1 MTSYGFLS
9 LLPPIIAI
17 VCAFISKDVIVS
29 LCLGVLSGLLIIN
42 DYNVFSSVL
51 GFADLLAKLVGDSWN
66 VRILMFCA
74 MLGALVAMLSATGAA
89 GAFGAWA
96 SAKVRSKRGAGL
108 MSFVFGIFIFID
120 DYFNSL
126 AIGTIM
132 RPISDKMRLSRAKLA
147 YILDSTA
154 APVCII
160 APISS
165 WVVTVMSALD
175 KTYGFEKLN
184 MTPFEFFIHSIAY
197 NLYAIATLLFVLY
210 IILSGRDFGPMA
222 KSEALA
228 RDGKLFNEH
237 KYGTCAAHLSEEKNE
252 RAKPIDML
260 LPLILLVVS
269 AVIFFPLSTYF
280 SSIDGEKITTFSQAY
295 AAMSISDAFKNT
307 DASVALFYAIT
318 WTILLSYIYFVARGL
333 LSVGKASASLELG
346 IKSMVPALI
355 ILALAWCLGTIIK
368 ASPADGGLGLGFFL
382 SEIFKDASYL
392 VAFLPLAMFIIS
404 AIMAFATGTS
414 WGTFAIM
421 IPLAMPI
428 ILALMNG
435 EGYDE
440 MLTMTLMSIAA
451 VLSGAVLGD
460 HISIISDTTI
470 LSSTGAGCPH
480 LEHVSTQMP
489 YALFVATAC
498 AVGFLAGAVAQS
510 LAVAWIAT
518 LALLFGGII
527 MLSKFADSVGLIKSE
542 VKQN

>member
-1 MTSYGFLS
+1 MTSYGYLS
-9 LLPPIIAI
+9 LLPPLIAI
-17 VCAFISKDVIVS
+17 ICAFISKDVIVS

-42 DYNVFSSVL
+42 NYDIFSAVL
-51 GFADLLAKLVGDSWN
+51 AFADLLAKLVGDSWN

-89 GAFGAWA
+89 SAFGQWA
-96 SAKVRSKRGAGL
+96 STKVRSRRGAGL
-108 MSFVFGIFIFID
+108 MSFVFGVFIFID

-126 AIGTIM
+126 AVGTIM
-132 RPISDKMRLSRAKLA
+132 RPISDKMRVCRAKLA

-184 MTPFEFFIHSIAY
+184 MTPFEFFIHSIIY
-197 NLYAIATLLFVLY
+197 NLYAISTLIFVLY
-210 IILSGRDFGPMA
+210 IIISGRDFGPMA
-222 KSEALA
+222 KAQALA
-228 RDGKLFNEH
+228 TNSGKLFNEH
-237 KYGTCAAHLSEEKNE
+237 KYGACAAHLSEEKNE

-260 LPLILLVVS
+260 LPLILLVLS
-269 AVIFFPLSTYF
+269 AVIFFPLSTYLA
-280 SSIDGEKITTFSQAY
+280 SIDGEKITSLAQAY
-295 AAMSISDAFKNT
+295 ASMSLSDAFKNT

-318 WTILLSYIYFVARGL
+318 WTILLSYIYFIARGL
-333 LSVGKASASLELG
+333 LSLSKASASLELG

-368 ASPADGGLGLGFFL
+368 AAPSDGGLGLGFFL

-428 ILALMNG
+428 ILALMDG
-435 EGYDE
+435 ADYDQT
-440 MLTMTLMSIAA
+440 LTMTLMSIAA

-489 YALFVATAC
+489 YALFVAIAC
-498 AVGFLAGAVAQS
+498 AAGFLAGAMAQS
-510 LAVAWIAT
+510 LAVAWVAT
-518 LALLFGGII
+518 LALMFGGII
-527 MLSKFADSVGLIKSE
+527 MLSKLTERFWVYENE
-542 VKQN
+542 VK

>member
-1 MTSYGFLS
+1 MTSYGYLS
-9 LLPPIIAI
+9 LLPPLIAI
-17 VCAFISKDVIVS
+17 ICAFISKDVIVS

-42 DYNVFSSVL
+42 NYDIFSAVL
-51 GFADLLAKLVGDSWN
+51 AFADLLAKLVGDSWN

-89 GAFGAWA
+89 SAFGQWA
-96 SAKVRSKRGAGL
+96 STKVRSRRGAGL

-126 AIGTIM
+126 AVGTIM
-132 RPISDKMRLSRAKLA
+132 RPISDKMRVCRAKLA

-184 MTPFEFFIHSIAY
+184 MTPFEFFIHSIIY
-197 NLYAIATLLFVLY
+197 NLYAISTLIFVLY
-210 IILSGRDFGPMA
+210 IIISGRDFGPMA
-222 KSEALA
+222 KAQALA
-228 RDGKLFNEH
+228 TNSGKLFNEH
-237 KYGTCAAHLSEEKNE
+237 KYGACAAHLSEEKNE

-260 LPLILLVVS
+260 LPLILLVLS
-269 AVIFFPLSTYF
+269 AVIFFPLSTYLA
-280 SSIDGEKITTFSQAY
+280 SIDGEKITSLAQAY
-295 AAMSISDAFKNT
+295 ASMSLSDAFKNT

-318 WTILLSYIYFVARGL
+318 WTILLSYIYFIARGL
-333 LSVGKASASLELG
+333 LSLSKASASLELG

-368 ASPADGGLGLGFFL
+368 TAPSDGGLGLGFFL

-428 ILALMNG
+428 ILALMDG
-435 EGYDE
+435 ADYDQT
-440 MLTMTLMSIAA
+440 LTMTLMSIAA

-480 LEHVSTQMP
+480 LEHVGTQLP
-489 YALFVATAC
+489 YALFVAIAC
-498 AVGFLAGAVAQS
+498 AAGFLAGAMAQS
-510 LAVAWIAT
+510 LAVAWVAT
-518 LALLFGGII
+518 LALMLGGII
-527 MLSKFADSVGLIKSE
+527 MLSKLTERFWVYENE
-542 VKQN
+542 VK

>member
-1 MTSYGFLS
+1 MTSYGYLS

-17 VCAFISKDVIVS
+17 MCAFISKDVIVS

-42 DYNVFSSVL
+42 NYDIFSAVL
-51 GFADLLAKLVGDSWN
+51 AFADLLAKLVGDGWN

-89 GAFGAWA
+89 SAFGKWA
-96 SAKVRSKRGAGL
+96 SQKVRSRRGAGL
-108 MSFVFGIFIFID
+108 MSFIFGIFIFID

-126 AIGTIM
+126 AVGTIM
-132 RPISDKMRLSRAKLA
+132 RPISDKMRICRAKLA

-184 MTPFEFFIHSIAY
+184 MTPFEFFIHSIIY
-197 NLYAIATLLFVLY
+197 NLYAISTLIFVLY
-210 IILSGRDFGPMA
+210 IIISGRDFGPMA
-222 KSEALA
+222 KAQALA
-228 RDGKLFNEH
+228 TNSGKLFNEH
-237 KYGTCAAHLSEEKNE
+237 KYGACAAHLSEEKNE

-260 LPLILLVVS
+260 LPLILLVLS
-269 AVIFFPLSTYF
+269 AVIFFPLSTYLA
-280 SSIDGEKITTFSQAY
+280 SIDGEKITSLAQAY
-295 AAMSISDAFKNT
+295 ASISLSDAFKNT

-318 WTILLSYIYFVARGL
+318 WTILLTYIYFVARGL
-333 LSVGKASASLELG
+333 LSLGKASASLELG

-368 ASPADGGLGLGFFL
+368 AAPSDGGLGLGFFL

-404 AIMAFATGTS
+404 AVMAFATGTS

-428 ILALMNG
+428 ILALMNQA
-435 EGYDE
+435 EYE
-440 MLTMTLMSIAA
+440 QMLTMTLMSIAA

-489 YALFVATAC
+489 YALFVASAC
-498 AVGFLAGAVAQS
+498 AVGFLAGAISQS
-510 LAVAWIAT
+510 LIMAWIAT
-518 LALLFGGII
+518 LALMFGGII
-527 MLSKFADSVGLIKSE
+527 ILSKLTERTLVYENE
-542 VKQN
+542 VK

>member
-1 MTSYGFLS
+1 MTSYGYLS
-9 LLPPIIAI
+9 LLPPLIAI
-17 VCAFISKDVIVS
+17 ICAFISKDVIVS

-42 DYNVFSSVL
+42 NYDIFSAVL
-51 GFADLLAKLVGDSWN
+51 AFADLLAKLVGDSWN

-89 GAFGAWA
+89 SAFGQWA
-96 SAKVRSKRGAGL
+96 STKVRSRRGAGL
-108 MSFVFGIFIFID
+108 MSFVFGVFIFID

-126 AIGTIM
+126 AVGTIM
-132 RPISDKMRLSRAKLA
+132 RPISDKMRVCRAKLA

-184 MTPFEFFIHSIAY
+184 MTPFEFFIHSIIY
-197 NLYAIATLLFVLY
+197 NLYALSTLIFVLY
-210 IILSGRDFGPMA
+210 IIISGRDFGPMA
-222 KSEALA
+222 KAQALA
-228 RDGKLFNEH
+228 TNSGKLFNEH
-237 KYGTCAAHLSEEKNE
+237 KYGACAAHLSEEKNE

-260 LPLILLVVS
+260 LPLILLVLS
-269 AVIFFPLSTYF
+269 AVIFFPLSTYLA
-280 SSIDGEKITTFSQAY
+280 SIDGEKITSLAQAW
-295 AAMSISDAFKNT
+295 ASISLSDAFKNT

-318 WTILLSYIYFVARGL
+318 WTILLSYIYFIARGL
-333 LSVGKASASLELG
+333 LSLSKASASLELG

-368 ASPADGGLGLGFFL
+368 TAPSDGGLGLGFFL

-428 ILALMNG
+428 ILALMDG
-435 EGYDE
+435 ADYDQT
-440 MLTMTLMSIAA
+440 LTMTLMSIAA

-480 LEHVSTQMP
+480 LEHVGTQMP
-489 YALFVATAC
+489 YALFVAIAC
-498 AVGFLAGAVAQS
+498 AAGFLAGAMAQS
-510 LAVAWIAT
+510 LAVAWVAT
-518 LALLFGGII
+518 LALMFGGII
-527 MLSKFADSVGLIKSE
+527 MLSKLTERFWVYENE
-542 VKQN
+542 VK

>member
-1 MTSYGFLS
+1 MTSYGYLS
-9 LLPPIIAI
+9 LLPPLIAI
-17 VCAFISKDVIVS
+17 ICAFISKDVIAS

-42 DYNVFSSVL
+42 NYDIFSAVL
-51 GFADLLAKLVGDSWN
+51 AFADLLAKLVGDSWN

-89 GAFGAWA
+89 SAFGQWA
-96 SAKVRSKRGAGL
+96 STKVRSRRGAGL
-108 MSFVFGIFIFID
+108 MSFIFGIFIFID

-126 AIGTIM
+126 AVGTIM
-132 RPISDKMRLSRAKLA
+132 RPISDKMRVCRAKLA

-184 MTPFEFFIHSIAY
+184 MTPFEFFIHSIIY
-197 NLYAIATLLFVLY
+197 NLYAISTLIFVLY
-210 IILSGRDFGPMA
+210 IIISGRDFGPMA
-222 KSEALA
+222 KAQALA
-228 RDGKLFNEH
+228 TNSGKLFNEN
-237 KYGTCAAHLSEEKNE
+237 KYGACAAHLSEEKNE

-260 LPLILLVVS
+260 LPLILLVLS
-269 AVIFFPLSTYF
+269 AVIFFPLSTYLA
-280 SSIDGEKITTFSQAY
+280 SIDGEKITSLAQAY
-295 AAMSISDAFKNT
+295 ASMSLSDAFKNT

-318 WTILLSYIYFVARGL
+318 WTILLSYIYFIARGL
-333 LSVGKASASLELG
+333 LSLSKASASLELG

-368 ASPADGGLGLGFFL
+368 AAPSDGGLGLGFFL

-428 ILALMNG
+428 ILALMDG
-435 EGYDE
+435 ADYDQT
-440 MLTMTLMSIAA
+440 LTMTLMSIAA

-489 YALFVATAC
+489 YALFVAIAC
-498 AVGFLAGAVAQS
+498 AAGFLAGAMAQS
-510 LAVAWIAT
+510 LAVAWVAT
-518 LALLFGGII
+518 LALMFGGII
-527 MLSKFADSVGLIKSE
+527 MLSKLTERFWVYENE
-542 VKQN
+542 VK

>member
-1 MTSYGFLS
+1 MTSYGYLS
-9 LLPPIIAI
+9 LLPPLIAI
-17 VCAFISKDVIVS
+17 ICAFISKDVIAS

-42 DYNVFSSVL
+42 NYDIFSAVL
-51 GFADLLAKLVGDSWN
+51 AFADLLAKLVGDSWN

-89 GAFGAWA
+89 SAFGQWA
-96 SAKVRSKRGAGL
+96 STKVRSRRGAGL
-108 MSFVFGIFIFID
+108 MSFIFGIFIFID

-126 AIGTIM
+126 AVGTIM
-132 RPISDKMRLSRAKLA
+132 RPISDKMRVCRAKLA

-184 MTPFEFFIHSIAY
+184 MTPFEFFIHSIIY
-197 NLYAIATLLFVLY
+197 NLYALSTLIFVLY
-210 IILSGRDFGPMA
+210 IIISGRDFGPMA
-222 KSEALA
+222 KAQALA
-228 RDGKLFNEH
+228 TNSGKLFNEH
-237 KYGTCAAHLSEEKNE
+237 KYGACAAHLSEEKNE

-260 LPLILLVVS
+260 LPLILLVLS
-269 AVIFFPLSTYF
+269 AVIFFPLSTYLA
-280 SSIDGEKITTFSQAY
+280 SIDGEKITSLAQAY
-295 AAMSISDAFKNT
+295 TSMSLSDAFKNT

-318 WTILLSYIYFVARGL
+318 WTILLSYIYFIARGL
-333 LSVGKASASLELG
+333 LSLSKASASLELG

-368 ASPADGGLGLGFFL
+368 AAPSDGGLGLGFFL

-404 AIMAFATGTS
+404 AIMAFSTGTS

-428 ILALMNG
+428 ILALMDG
-435 EGYDE
+435 ADYDQT
-440 MLTMTLMSIAA
+440 LTMTLMSIAA

-489 YALFVATAC
+489 YALFVAIAC
-498 AVGFLAGAVAQS
+498 AAGFLAGAMAQS
-510 LAVAWIAT
+510 LAVAWVAT
-518 LALLFGGII
+518 LALMLGGII
-527 MLSKFADSVGLIKSE
+527 MLSKLTERFWVYENE
-542 VKQN
+542 VK

>member
-1 MTSYGFLS
+1 MTSYGYLS
-9 LLPPIIAI
+9 LLPPLIAI
-17 VCAFISKDVIVS
+17 ICAFISKDVIVS

-42 DYNVFSSVL
+42 NYDIFSAVL
-51 GFADLLAKLVGDSWN
+51 AFADLLAKLVGDSWN

-89 GAFGAWA
+89 SAFGQWA
-96 SAKVRSKRGAGL
+96 STKVRSRRGAGL
-108 MSFVFGIFIFID
+108 MSFIFGIFIFID

-126 AIGTIM
+126 AVGTIM
-132 RPISDKMRLSRAKLA
+132 RPISDKMRVCRAKLA

-184 MTPFEFFIHSIAY
+184 MTPFEFFIHSIIY
-197 NLYAIATLLFVLY
+197 NLYAISTLIFVLY
-210 IILSGRDFGPMA
+210 IIISGRDFGPMA
-222 KSEALA
+222 KAQALA
-228 RDGKLFNEH
+228 TNSGKLFNEH
-237 KYGTCAAHLSEEKNE
+237 KYGACAAHLSEEKNE

-260 LPLILLVVS
+260 LPLILLVLS
-269 AVIFFPLSTYF
+269 AVIFFPLSTYLA
-280 SSIDGEKITTFSQAY
+280 SIDGEKITSLAQAY
-295 AAMSISDAFKNT
+295 ASMSLSDAFKNT

-318 WTILLSYIYFVARGL
+318 WTILLSYIYFIARGL
-333 LSVGKASASLELG
+333 LSLSKASASLELG

-368 ASPADGGLGLGFFL
+368 AAPSDGGLGLGFFL

-404 AIMAFATGTS
+404 AIMAFSTGTS

-428 ILALMNG
+428 ILALMDG
-435 EGYDE
+435 ADYDQT
-440 MLTMTLMSIAA
+440 LTMTLMSIAA

-489 YALFVATAC
+489 YALFVAIAC
-498 AVGFLAGAVAQS
+498 AAGFLAGAMAQS
-510 LAVAWIAT
+510 LAVAWVAT
-518 LALLFGGII
+518 LALMFGGII
-527 MLSKFADSVGLIKSE
+527 MLSKLTERFWVYENE
-542 VKQN
+542 VK

>member
-1 MTSYGFLS
+1 MTSYGYLS
-9 LLPPIIAI
+9 LLPPLIAI
-17 VCAFISKDVIVS
+17 ICAFISKDVIVS

-42 DYNVFSSVL
+42 NYDIFSAVL
-51 GFADLLAKLVGDSWN
+51 AFADLLAKLVGDSWN

-89 GAFGAWA
+89 SAFGQWA
-96 SAKVRSKRGAGL
+96 STKVRSRRGAGL

-126 AIGTIM
+126 AVGTIM
-132 RPISDKMRLSRAKLA
+132 RPISDKMRVCRAKLA

-184 MTPFEFFIHSIAY
+184 MTPFEFFIHSIIY
-197 NLYAIATLLFVLY
+197 NLYAISTLIFVLY
-210 IILSGRDFGPMA
+210 IIISGRDFGPMA
-222 KSEALA
+222 KAQALA
-228 RDGKLFNEH
+228 TNSGKLFNEH
-237 KYGTCAAHLSEEKNE
+237 KYGACAAHLSEEKNE

-260 LPLILLVVS
+260 LPLILLVLS
-269 AVIFFPLSTYF
+269 AVIFFPLSTYLA
-280 SSIDGEKITTFSQAY
+280 SIDGEKITSLAQAW
-295 AAMSISDAFKNT
+295 ASISLSDAFKNT

-318 WTILLSYIYFVARGL
+318 WTILLSYIYFIARGL
-333 LSVGKASASLELG
+333 LSLSKASASLELG

-368 ASPADGGLGLGFFL
+368 AAPSDGGLGLGFFL

-428 ILALMNG
+428 ILALMDG
-435 EGYDE
+435 ADYDQT
-440 MLTMTLMSIAA
+440 LTMTLMSIAA

-489 YALFVATAC
+489 YALFVAIAC
-498 AVGFLAGAVAQS
+498 AAGFLAGAMAQS
-510 LAVAWIAT
+510 LAVAWVAT
-518 LALLFGGII
+518 LALMFGGII
-527 MLSKFADSVGLIKSE
+527 MLSKLTERFWVYENE
-542 VKQN
+542 VK

>member
-1 MTSYGFLS
+1 MTSYGYLS
-9 LLPPIIAI
+9 LLPPLIAI
-17 VCAFISKDVIVS
+17 ICAFISKDVIVS

-42 DYNVFSSVL
+42 NYDIFSAVL
-51 GFADLLAKLVGDSWN
+51 AFADLLAKLVGDSWN

-89 GAFGAWA
+89 SAFGQWA
-96 SAKVRSKRGAGL
+96 STKVRSRRGAGL
-108 MSFVFGIFIFID
+108 MSFVFGVFIFID

-126 AIGTIM
+126 AVGTIM
-132 RPISDKMRLSRAKLA
+132 RPISDKMRVCRAKLA

-184 MTPFEFFIHSIAY
+184 MTPFEFFIHSIIY
-197 NLYAIATLLFVLY
+197 NLYALSTLIFVLY
-210 IILSGRDFGPMA
+210 IIISGRDFGPMA
-222 KSEALA
+222 KAQALA
-228 RDGKLFNEH
+228 TNSGKLFNEH
-237 KYGTCAAHLSEEKNE
+237 KYGACAAHLSEEKNE

-260 LPLILLVVS
+260 LPLILLVLS
-269 AVIFFPLSTYF
+269 AVIFFPLSTYLA
-280 SSIDGEKITTFSQAY
+280 SIDGEKITSLAQAY
-295 AAMSISDAFKNT
+295 ASMSLSDAFKNT

-318 WTILLSYIYFVARGL
+318 WTILLSYIYFIARGL
-333 LSVGKASASLELG
+333 LSLSKASASLELG

-368 ASPADGGLGLGFFL
+368 TAPSDGGLGLGFFL

-428 ILALMNG
+428 ILALMDG
-435 EGYDE
+435 ADYDQT
-440 MLTMTLMSIAA
+440 LTMTLMSIAA

-480 LEHVSTQMP
+480 LEHVGTQMP
-489 YALFVATAC
+489 YALFVAIAC
-498 AVGFLAGAVAQS
+498 AAGFLAGAMAQS
-510 LAVAWIAT
+510 LAVAWVAT
-518 LALLFGGII
+518 LALMFGGII
-527 MLSKFADSVGLIKSE
+527 MLSKLTERFWVYENE
-542 VKQN
+542 VK

>member
-1 MTSYGFLS
+1 MTSYGYLS
-9 LLPPIIAI
+9 LLPPLIAI
-17 VCAFISKDVIVS
+17 ICAFISKDVIVS

-42 DYNVFSSVL
+42 NYDIFSAVL
-51 GFADLLAKLVGDSWN
+51 AFADLLAKLVGDSWN

-89 GAFGAWA
+89 SAFGQWA
-96 SAKVRSKRGAGL
+96 STKVRSRRGAGL
-108 MSFVFGIFIFID
+108 MSFVFGVFIFID

-126 AIGTIM
+126 AVGTIM
-132 RPISDKMRLSRAKLA
+132 RPISDKMRVCRAKLA

-184 MTPFEFFIHSIAY
+184 MTPFEFFIHSIIY
-197 NLYAIATLLFVLY
+197 NLYALSTLIFVLY
-210 IILSGRDFGPMA
+210 IIISGRDFGPMA
-222 KSEALA
+222 KAQALA
-228 RDGKLFNEH
+228 TNSGKLFNEH
-237 KYGTCAAHLSEEKNE
+237 KYGACAAHLSEEKNE

-260 LPLILLVVS
+260 LPLILLVLS
-269 AVIFFPLSTYF
+269 AVIFFPLSTYLA
-280 SSIDGEKITTFSQAY
+280 SIDGEKITSLAQAY
-295 AAMSISDAFKNT
+295 ASMSLSDAFKNT

-318 WTILLSYIYFVARGL
+318 WTILLSYIYFIARGL
-333 LSVGKASASLELG
+333 LSLSKASASLELG

-368 ASPADGGLGLGFFL
+368 AAPSDGGLGLGFFL

-392 VAFLPLAMFIIS
+392 VAVLPLAMFIIS

-428 ILALMNG
+428 ILALMDG
-435 EGYDE
+435 ADYDQT
-440 MLTMTLMSIAA
+440 LTMTLMSIAA

-489 YALFVATAC
+489 YALFVAIAC
-498 AVGFLAGAVAQS
+498 AAGFLAGAMAQS
-510 LAVAWIAT
+510 LAVAWVAT
-518 LALLFGGII
+518 LALMFGGII
-527 MLSKFADSVGLIKSE
+527 MLSKLTERFWVYENE
-542 VKQN
+542 VK

>member
-1 MTSYGFLS
+1 MTSYGYLS

-17 VCAFISKDVIVS
+17 MCAFISKDVIVS

-42 DYNVFSSVL
+42 NYDIFSAVL
-51 GFADLLAKLVGDSWN
+51 AFADLLAKLVGDGWN

-89 GAFGAWA
+89 SAFGKWA
-96 SAKVRSKRGAGL
+96 SQKVRSRRGAGL
-108 MSFVFGIFIFID
+108 MSFIFGIFIFID

-126 AIGTIM
+126 AVGTIM
-132 RPISDKMRLSRAKLA
+132 RPISDKMRICRAKLA

-184 MTPFEFFIHSIAY
+184 MTPFEFFICSIAY
-197 NLYAIATLLFVLY
+197 NLYAISTLLFVLY

-222 KSEALA
+222 KSQALA
-228 RDGKLFNEH
+228 SNSGKLFNEH
-237 KYGTCAAHLSEEKNE
+237 KYGACAAHLSEEKNE
-252 RAKPIDML
+252 KAKPIDML
-260 LPLILLVVS
+260 LPLILLVLS
-269 AVIFFPLSTYF
+269 AVIFFPLSTYLA
-280 SSIDGEKITTFSQAY
+280 SIDGKEITSLAQAY
-295 AAMSISDAFKNT
+295 ASISLSDAFKNT

-318 WTILLSYIYFVARGL
+318 WTILLTYIYFVARGL
-333 LSVGKASASLELG
+333 LSLGRASASLELG

-368 ASPADGGLGLGFFL
+368 AAPSDGGLGLGFFL

-404 AIMAFATGTS
+404 AVMAFATGTS

-428 ILALMNG
+428 ILALMNQA
-435 EGYDE
+435 EYE
-440 MLTMTLMSIAA
+440 QMLTMTLMSIAA

-489 YALFVATAC
+489 YALFVASAC
-498 AVGFLAGAVAQS
+498 AVGFLAGAMAQS
-510 LAVAWIAT
+510 LIMAWVAT
-518 LALLFGGII
+518 LALMLGGII
-527 MLSKFADSVGLIKSE
+527 ILSKLTERTLVYENE
-542 VKQN
+542 VK

>member
-1 MTSYGFLS
+1 MTSYGYLS
-9 LLPPIIAI
+9 LLPPLIAI
-17 VCAFISKDVIVS
+17 ICAFISKDVIVS

-42 DYNVFSSVL
+42 NYDIFSAVL
-51 GFADLLAKLVGDSWN
+51 AFADLLAKLVGDSWN

-89 GAFGAWA
+89 SAFGQWA
-96 SAKVRSKRGAGL
+96 STKVRSRRGAGL
-108 MSFVFGIFIFID
+108 MSFVFGVFIFID

-126 AIGTIM
+126 AVGTIM
-132 RPISDKMRLSRAKLA
+132 RPISDKMRVCRAKLA

-184 MTPFEFFIHSIAY
+184 MTPFEFFIHSIIY
-197 NLYAIATLLFVLY
+197 NLYAISTLIFVLY
-210 IILSGRDFGPMA
+210 IIISGRDFGPMA
-222 KSEALA
+222 KAQALA
-228 RDGKLFNEH
+228 TNSGKLFNEH
-237 KYGTCAAHLSEEKNE
+237 KYGACAAHLSEEKNE

-260 LPLILLVVS
+260 LPLILLVLS
-269 AVIFFPLSTYF
+269 AVIFFPLSTYLA
-280 SSIDGEKITTFSQAY
+280 SIDGEKITSLAQAY
-295 AAMSISDAFKNT
+295 ASMSLSDAFKNT

-318 WTILLSYIYFVARGL
+318 WTILLSYIYFIARGL
-333 LSVGKASASLELG
+333 LSLSKASASLELG

-368 ASPADGGLGLGFFL
+368 AAPSDGGLGLGFFL

-428 ILALMNG
+428 ILALMDG
-435 EGYDE
+435 ADYDQT
-440 MLTMTLMSIAA
+440 LTMTLMSIAA

-480 LEHVSTQMP
+480 LEHVGTQLP
-489 YALFVATAC
+489 YALFVAIAC
-498 AVGFLAGAVAQS
+498 AAGFLAGAMAQS
-510 LAVAWIAT
+510 LAVAWVAT
-518 LALLFGGII
+518 LALMLGGII
-527 MLSKFADSVGLIKSE
+527 MLSKLTERFWVYENE
-542 VKQN
+542 VK

>member
-1 MTSYGFLS
+1 MTSYGYLS
-9 LLPPIIAI
+9 LLPPLIAI
-17 VCAFISKDVIVS
+17 ICAFISKDVIVS

-42 DYNVFSSVL
+42 NYDIFSAVL
-51 GFADLLAKLVGDSWN
+51 AFADLLAKLVGDSWN

-89 GAFGAWA
+89 SAFGQWA
-96 SAKVRSKRGAGL
+96 STKVRSRRGAGL
-108 MSFVFGIFIFID
+108 MSFVFGVFIFID

-126 AIGTIM
+126 AVGTIM
-132 RPISDKMRLSRAKLA
+132 RPISDKMRVCRAKLA

-184 MTPFEFFIHSIAY
+184 MTPFEFFIHSIIY
-197 NLYAIATLLFVLY
+197 NLYALSTLIFVLY
-210 IILSGRDFGPMA
+210 IIISGRDFGPMA
-222 KSEALA
+222 KAQALA
-228 RDGKLFNEH
+228 TNSGKLFNEH
-237 KYGTCAAHLSEEKNE
+237 KYGACAAHLSEEKNE

-260 LPLILLVVS
+260 LPLILLVLS
-269 AVIFFPLSTYF
+269 AVIFFPLSTYLA
-280 SSIDGEKITTFSQAY
+280 SIDGEKITSLAQAY
-295 AAMSISDAFKNT
+295 ASMSLSDAFKNT

-318 WTILLSYIYFVARGL
+318 WTILLSYIYFIARGL
-333 LSVGKASASLELG
+333 LSLSKASASLELG

-368 ASPADGGLGLGFFL
+368 AAPSDGGLGLGFFL

-428 ILALMNG
+428 ILALMDG
-435 EGYDE
+435 ADYDQT
-440 MLTMTLMSIAA
+440 LTMTLMSIAA

-489 YALFVATAC
+489 YALFVAIAC
-498 AVGFLAGAVAQS
+498 AAGFLAGAMAQS
-510 LAVAWIAT
+510 LAVAWVAT
-518 LALLFGGII
+518 LALMLGGII
-527 MLSKFADSVGLIKSE
+527 MLSKLTERFWVYENE
-542 VKQN
+542 VK

>member
-1 MTSYGFLS
+1 MTSYGYLS
-9 LLPPIIAI
+9 LLPPLIAI
-17 VCAFISKDVIVS
+17 ICAFISKDVIVS

-42 DYNVFSSVL
+42 NYDIFSAVL
-51 GFADLLAKLVGDSWN
+51 AFADLLAKLVGDSWN

-89 GAFGAWA
+89 SAFGQWA
-96 SAKVRSKRGAGL
+96 STKVRSRRGAGL

-126 AIGTIM
+126 AVGTIM
-132 RPISDKMRLSRAKLA
+132 RPISDKMRVCRAKLA

-184 MTPFEFFIHSIAY
+184 MTPFEFFIHSIIY
-197 NLYAIATLLFVLY
+197 NLYALSTLIFVLY
-210 IILSGRDFGPMA
+210 IIISGRDFGPMA
-222 KSEALA
+222 KAQALA
-228 RDGKLFNEH
+228 TNSGKLFNEH
-237 KYGTCAAHLSEEKNE
+237 KYGACAAHLSEEKNE

-260 LPLILLVVS
+260 LPLILLVLS
-269 AVIFFPLSTYF
+269 AVIFFPLSTYLA
-280 SSIDGEKITTFSQAY
+280 SIDGEKITSLAQAY
-295 AAMSISDAFKNT
+295 ASMSLSDAFKNT

-318 WTILLSYIYFVARGL
+318 WTILLSYIYFIARGL
-333 LSVGKASASLELG
+333 LSLSKASASLELG

-368 ASPADGGLGLGFFL
+368 AAPSDGGLGLVFFL

-428 ILALMNG
+428 ILALMDG
-435 EGYDE
+435 ADYDQT
-440 MLTMTLMSIAA
+440 LTMTLMSIAA

-480 LEHVSTQMP
+480 LENVSTQMP
-489 YALFVATAC
+489 YALFVAIAC
-498 AVGFLAGAVAQS
+498 AAGFLAGAMAQS
-510 LAVAWIAT
+510 LAVAWVAT
-518 LALLFGGII
+518 LALMFGGII
-527 MLSKFADSVGLIKSE
+527 MLSKLTERFWVYENE
-542 VKQN
+542 VK

>member
-1 MTSYGFLS
+1 MTSYGYLS
-9 LLPPIIAI
+9 LLPPLIAI
-17 VCAFISKDVIVS
+17 ICAFISKDVIVS

-42 DYNVFSSVL
+42 NYDIFSAVL
-51 GFADLLAKLVGDSWN
+51 AFADLLAKLVGDSWN

-89 GAFGAWA
+89 SAFGQWA
-96 SAKVRSKRGAGL
+96 STKVRSRRGAGL

-126 AIGTIM
+126 AVGTIM
-132 RPISDKMRLSRAKLA
+132 RPISDKMRVCRAKLA

-184 MTPFEFFIHSIAY
+184 MTPFEFFIHSIIY
-197 NLYAIATLLFVLY
+197 NLYALSTLIFVLY
-210 IILSGRDFGPMA
+210 IIISGRDFGPMA
-222 KSEALA
+222 KAQALA
-228 RDGKLFNEH
+228 TNSGKLFNEH
-237 KYGTCAAHLSEEKNE
+237 KYGACAAHLSEEKNE

-260 LPLILLVVS
+260 LPLILLVLS
-269 AVIFFPLSTYF
+269 AVIFFPLSTYLA
-280 SSIDGEKITTFSQAY
+280 SIDGEKITSLAQAW
-295 AAMSISDAFKNT
+295 ASISLSDAFKNT

-318 WTILLSYIYFVARGL
+318 WTILLSYIYFIARGL
-333 LSVGKASASLELG
+333 LSLSKASASLELG

-368 ASPADGGLGLGFFL
+368 AAPSDGGLGLGFFL

-428 ILALMNG
+428 ILALMDG
-435 EGYDE
+435 ADYDQT
-440 MLTMTLMSIAA
+440 LTMTLMSIAA

-489 YALFVATAC
+489 YALFVAIAC
-498 AVGFLAGAVAQS
+498 AAGFLAGAMAQS
-510 LAVAWIAT
+510 LAVAWVAT
-518 LALLFGGII
+518 LALMLGGII
-527 MLSKFADSVGLIKSE
+527 MLSKLTERFWVYENE
-542 VKQN
+542 VK

>member
-1 MTSYGFLS
+1 MTSYGYLS
-9 LLPPIIAI
+9 LLPPLIAI
-17 VCAFISKDVIVS
+17 ICAFISKDVIVS

-42 DYNVFSSVL
+42 NYDIFSAVL
-51 GFADLLAKLVGDSWN
+51 AFADLLAKLVGDSWN

-89 GAFGAWA
+89 SAFGQWA
-96 SAKVRSKRGAGL
+96 STKVRSRRGAGL
-108 MSFVFGIFIFID
+108 MSFVFGVFIFID

-126 AIGTIM
+126 AVGTIM
-132 RPISDKMRLSRAKLA
+132 RPISDKMRVCRAKLA

-184 MTPFEFFIHSIAY
+184 MTPFEFFIHSIIY
-197 NLYAIATLLFVLY
+197 NLYALSTLIFVLY
-210 IILSGRDFGPMA
+210 IIISGRDFGPMA
-222 KSEALA
+222 KAQALA
-228 RDGKLFNEH
+228 TNSGKLFNEH
-237 KYGTCAAHLSEEKNE
+237 KYGACAAHLSEEKNE

-260 LPLILLVVS
+260 LPLILLVLS
-269 AVIFFPLSTYF
+269 AVIFFPLSTYLA
-280 SSIDGEKITTFSQAY
+280 SIDGEKITSLAQAY
-295 AAMSISDAFKNT
+295 ASMSLSDAFKNT

-318 WTILLSYIYFVARGL
+318 WTILLSYIYFIARGL
-333 LSVGKASASLELG
+333 LSLSKASASLELG

-368 ASPADGGLGLGFFL
+368 AAPSDGGLGLGFFL

-428 ILALMNG
+428 ILALMDG
-435 EGYDE
+435 TDYDQT
-440 MLTMTLMSIAA
+440 LTMTLMSIAA

-489 YALFVATAC
+489 YALFVAIAC
-498 AVGFLAGAVAQS
+498 AAGFLAGAMAQS
-510 LAVAWIAT
+510 LAVAWVAT
-518 LALLFGGII
+518 LALMFGGII
-527 MLSKFADSVGLIKSE
+527 MLSKLTERFWVYENE
-542 VKQN
+542 VK

>member
-1 MTSYGFLS
+1 MTSYGYLS
-9 LLPPIIAI
+9 LLPPLIAI
-17 VCAFISKDVIVS
+17 ICAFISKDVIVS

-42 DYNVFSSVL
+42 NYDIFSAVL
-51 GFADLLAKLVGDSWN
+51 AFADLLAKLVGDSWN

-89 GAFGAWA
+89 SAFGQWA
-96 SAKVRSKRGAGL
+96 STKVRSRRGAGL

-126 AIGTIM
+126 AVGTIM
-132 RPISDKMRLSRAKLA
+132 RPISDKMRVCRAKLA

-184 MTPFEFFIHSIAY
+184 MTPFEFFIHSIIY
-197 NLYAIATLLFVLY
+197 NLYAISTLIFVLY
-210 IILSGRDFGPMA
+210 IIISGRDFGPMA
-222 KSEALA
+222 KAQALA
-228 RDGKLFNEH
+228 TNSGKLFNEH
-237 KYGTCAAHLSEEKNE
+237 KYGACAAHLSEEKNE

-260 LPLILLVVS
+260 LPLILLVLS
-269 AVIFFPLSTYF
+269 AVIFFPLSTYLA
-280 SSIDGEKITTFSQAY
+280 SIDGEKITSLAQAY
-295 AAMSISDAFKNT
+295 ASMSLSDTFKNT

-318 WTILLSYIYFVARGL
+318 WTILLSYIYFIARGL
-333 LSVGKASASLELG
+333 LSLSKASASLELG

-368 ASPADGGLGLGFFL
+368 AAPSDGGLGLGFFL

-428 ILALMNG
+428 ILALMDG
-435 EGYDE
+435 ADYDQT
-440 MLTMTLMSIAA
+440 LTMTLMSIAA

-489 YALFVATAC
+489 YALFVAIAC
-498 AVGFLAGAVAQS
+498 AAGFLAGAMAQS
-510 LAVAWIAT
+510 LAVAWVAT
-518 LALLFGGII
+518 LALMFGGII
-527 MLSKFADSVGLIKSE
+527 MLSKLTERFWVYENE
-542 VKQN
+542 VK

>member
-1 MTSYGFLS
+1 MTSYGYLS
-9 LLPPIIAI
+9 LLPPLIAI
-17 VCAFISKDVIVS
+17 ICAFISKDVIVS

-42 DYNVFSSVL
+42 NYDIFSAVL
-51 GFADLLAKLVGDSWN
+51 AFADLLAKLVGDSWN

-89 GAFGAWA
+89 SAFGQWA
-96 SAKVRSKRGAGL
+96 STKVRSRRGAGL
-108 MSFVFGIFIFID
+108 MSFVFGVFIFID

-126 AIGTIM
+126 AVGTIM
-132 RPISDKMRLSRAKLA
+132 RPMIDKMRVCRAKLA
-147 YILDSTA
+147 YILYSTA

-184 MTPFEFFIHSIAY
+184 MTPFEFFIHSIIY
-197 NLYAIATLLFVLY
+197 NLYALSTLIFVLY
-210 IILSGRDFGPMA
+210 IIISGRDFGPMA
-222 KSEALA
+222 KAQALA
-228 RDGKLFNEH
+228 TNSGKLFNEH
-237 KYGTCAAHLSEEKNE
+237 KYGACAAHLSEEKNE

-260 LPLILLVVS
+260 LPLILLVLS
-269 AVIFFPLSTYF
+269 AVIFFPLSTYLA
-280 SSIDGEKITTFSQAY
+280 SIDGEKITSLAQAY
-295 AAMSISDAFKNT
+295 ASMSLSDAFKNT

-318 WTILLSYIYFVARGL
+318 WTILLSYIYFIARGL
-333 LSVGKASASLELG
+333 LSLSKASASLELG

-368 ASPADGGLGLGFFL
+368 AAPSDGGLGLGFFL

-428 ILALMNG
+428 ILALMDG
-435 EGYDE
+435 ADYDQT
-440 MLTMTLMSIAA
+440 LTMTLMSIAA

-489 YALFVATAC
+489 YALFVAIAC
-498 AVGFLAGAVAQS
+498 AAGFLAGAMAQS
-510 LAVAWIAT
+510 LAVAWVAT
-518 LALLFGGII
+518 LALMFGGII
-527 MLSKFADSVGLIKSE
+527 MLSKLTERFWVYENE
-542 VKQN
+542 VK

>member
-1 MTSYGFLS
+1 MTSYGYLS
-9 LLPPIIAI
+9 LLPPLIAI
-17 VCAFISKDVIVS
+17 ICAFISKDVIVS

-42 DYNVFSSVL
+42 NYDIFSAVL
-51 GFADLLAKLVGDSWN
+51 AFADLLAKLVGDSWN

-89 GAFGAWA
+89 SAFGQWA
-96 SAKVRSKRGAGL
+96 STKVRSRRGAGL
-108 MSFVFGIFIFID
+108 MSFVFGVFIFID

-126 AIGTIM
+126 AVGTIM
-132 RPISDKMRLSRAKLA
+132 RPISDKMRVCRAKLA

-184 MTPFEFFIHSIAY
+184 MTPFEFFIHSIIY
-197 NLYAIATLLFVLY
+197 NLYAISTLIFVLY
-210 IILSGRDFGPMA
+210 IIISGRDFGPMA
-222 KSEALA
+222 KAQALA
-228 RDGKLFNEH
+228 TNSGKLFNEH
-237 KYGTCAAHLSEEKNE
+237 KYGACAAHLSEEKNE

-260 LPLILLVVS
+260 LPLILLVLS
-269 AVIFFPLSTYF
+269 AVIFFPLSTYLA
-280 SSIDGEKITTFSQAY
+280 SIDGEKITSLAQAY
-295 AAMSISDAFKNT
+295 ASMSLSDAFKNT

-318 WTILLSYIYFVARGL
+318 WTILLSYIYFIARGL
-333 LSVGKASASLELG
+333 LSLSKASASLELG

-368 ASPADGGLGLGFFL
+368 AAPSDGGLGLGFFL

-428 ILALMNG
+428 ILALMDG
-435 EGYDE
+435 ADYDQT
-440 MLTMTLMSIAA
+440 LTMTLMSIAA

-489 YALFVATAC
+489 YALFVAIAC
-498 AVGFLAGAVAQS
+498 AAGFLAGAMAQS
-510 LAVAWIAT
+510 LAIAWVAT
-518 LALLFGGII
+518 LALMFGGII
-527 MLSKFADSVGLIKSE
+527 MLSKLTERFWVYENE
-542 VKQN
+542 VK

>member
-1 MTSYGFLS
+1 MTSYGYLS
-9 LLPPIIAI
+9 LLPPLIAI
-17 VCAFISKDVIVS
+17 ICAFISKDVIVS

-42 DYNVFSSVL
+42 NYDIFSAVL
-51 GFADLLAKLVGDSWN
+51 AFADLLAKLVGDSWN

-89 GAFGAWA
+89 SAFGQWA
-96 SAKVRSKRGAGL
+96 STKVRSRRGAGL

-126 AIGTIM
+126 AVGTIM
-132 RPISDKMRLSRAKLA
+132 RPISDKMRVCRAKLA

-184 MTPFEFFIHSIAY
+184 MTPFEFFIHSIIY
-197 NLYAIATLLFVLY
+197 NLYAISTLIFVLY
-210 IILSGRDFGPMA
+210 IIISGRDFGPMA
-222 KSEALA
+222 KAQALA
-228 RDGKLFNEH
+228 TNSGKLFNEH
-237 KYGTCAAHLSEEKNE
+237 KYGACAAHLSEEKNE

-260 LPLILLVVS
+260 LPLILLVLS
-269 AVIFFPLSTYF
+269 AVIFFPLSTYLA
-280 SSIDGEKITTFSQAY
+280 SIDGEKITSLAQAY
-295 AAMSISDAFKNT
+295 ASMSLSDAFKNT

-318 WTILLSYIYFVARGL
+318 WTILLSYIYFIARGL
-333 LSVGKASASLELG
+333 LSLSKASASLELG

-368 ASPADGGLGLGFFL
+368 AAPSDGGLGLGFFL

-435 EGYDE
+435 ADYDQT
-440 MLTMTLMSIAA
+440 LTMTLMSIAA

-480 LEHVSTQMP
+480 LEHVGTQMP
-489 YALFVATAC
+489 YALFVAIAC
-498 AVGFLAGAVAQS
+498 AAGFLAGAMAQS
-510 LAVAWIAT
+510 LAVAWVAT
-518 LALLFGGII
+518 LALMLGGII
-527 MLSKFADSVGLIKSE
+527 MLSKLTERFWVYENE
-542 VKQN
+542 VK

>member
-1 MTSYGFLS
+1 MTSYGYLS
-9 LLPPIIAI
+9 LLPPLIAI
-17 VCAFISKDVIVS
+17 ICAFISKDVIVS

-42 DYNVFSSVL
+42 NYDIFSAVL
-51 GFADLLAKLVGDSWN
+51 AFADLLAKLVGDSWN

-89 GAFGAWA
+89 SAFGQWA
-96 SAKVRSKRGAGL
+96 STKVRSRRGAGL

-126 AIGTIM
+126 AVGTIM
-132 RPISDKMRLSRAKLA
+132 RPISDKMRVCRAKLA

-184 MTPFEFFIHSIAY
+184 MTPFEFFIHSIIY
-197 NLYAIATLLFVLY
+197 NLYALSTLIFVLY
-210 IILSGRDFGPMA
+210 IIISGRDFGPMA
-222 KSEALA
+222 KAQALA
-228 RDGKLFNEH
+228 TNSGKLFNEH
-237 KYGTCAAHLSEEKNE
+237 KYGACAAHLSEEKNE

-260 LPLILLVVS
+260 LPLILLVLS
-269 AVIFFPLSTYF
+269 AVIFFPLSTYLA
-280 SSIDGEKITTFSQAY
+280 SIDGEKITSLAQAY
-295 AAMSISDAFKNT
+295 ASISLSDAFKNT

-318 WTILLSYIYFVARGL
+318 WTILLSYIYFIARGL
-333 LSVGKASASLELG
+333 LSLSKASASLELG

-368 ASPADGGLGLGFFL
+368 AAPSDGGLGLGFFL

-428 ILALMNG
+428 ILALMDG
-435 EGYDE
+435 ADYDQT
-440 MLTMTLMSIAA
+440 LTMTLMSIAA

-489 YALFVATAC
+489 YALFVAIAC
-498 AVGFLAGAVAQS
+498 AAGFLAGAMAQS
-510 LAVAWIAT
+510 LAVAWVAT
-518 LALLFGGII
+518 LALMLGGII
-527 MLSKFADSVGLIKSE
+527 MLSKLTERFWVYENE
-542 VKQN
+542 VK

>member
-1 MTSYGFLS
+1 MTSYGYLS
-9 LLPPIIAI
+9 LLPPLIAI
-17 VCAFISKDVIVS
+17 ICAFISKDVIVS

-42 DYNVFSSVL
+42 NYDIFSAVL
-51 GFADLLAKLVGDSWN
+51 AFADLLAKLVGDSWN

-89 GAFGAWA
+89 SAFGQWA
-96 SAKVRSKRGAGL
+96 STKVRSRRGAGL
-108 MSFVFGIFIFID
+108 MSFVFGVFIFID

-126 AIGTIM
+126 AVGTIM
-132 RPISDKMRLSRAKLA
+132 RPISDKMRVCRAKLA

-184 MTPFEFFIHSIAY
+184 MTPFEFFIHSIIY
-197 NLYAIATLLFVLY
+197 NLYAISTLIFVLY
-210 IILSGRDFGPMA
+210 IIISGRDFGPMA
-222 KSEALA
+222 KAQALA
-228 RDGKLFNEH
+228 TNSGKLFNEH
-237 KYGTCAAHLSEEKNE
+237 KYGACAAHLSEEKNE

-260 LPLILLVVS
+260 LPLILLVLS
-269 AVIFFPLSTYF
+269 AVIFFPFSTYLA
-280 SSIDGEKITTFSQAY
+280 SIDGEKITSLAQAY
-295 AAMSISDAFKNT
+295 ASMSLSDAFKNT

-318 WTILLSYIYFVARGL
+318 WTILLSYIYFIARGL
-333 LSVGKASASLELG
+333 LSLSKASASLELG

-368 ASPADGGLGLGFFL
+368 AAPSDGGLGLGFFL

-421 IPLAMPI
+421 IPLTMPI
-428 ILALMNG
+428 ILALMDG
-435 EGYDE
+435 ADYDQT
-440 MLTMTLMSIAA
+440 LTMTLMSIAA

-480 LEHVSTQMP
+480 LEHVGTQMP
-489 YALFVATAC
+489 YALFVAIAC
-498 AVGFLAGAVAQS
+498 AAGFLAGAMAQS
-510 LAVAWIAT
+510 LAVAWVAT
-518 LALLFGGII
+518 LALMFGGII
-527 MLSKFADSVGLIKSE
+527 MLSKLTERFWVYENE
-542 VKQN
+542 VK

>member
-1 MTSYGFLS
+1 MTSYGYLS
-9 LLPPIIAI
+9 LLPPLIAI
-17 VCAFISKDVIVS
+17 ICAFISKDVIVS

-42 DYNVFSSVL
+42 NYDIFSAVL
-51 GFADLLAKLVGDSWN
+51 AFADLLAKLVGDSWN

-89 GAFGAWA
+89 SAFGQWA
-96 SAKVRSKRGAGL
+96 STKVRSRRGAGL

-126 AIGTIM
+126 AVGTIM
-132 RPISDKMRLSRAKLA
+132 RPISDKMRVCRAKLA

-184 MTPFEFFIHSIAY
+184 MTPFEFFIHSIIY
-197 NLYAIATLLFVLY
+197 NLYAISTLIFVLY
-210 IILSGRDFGPMA
+210 IIISGRDFGPMA
-222 KSEALA
+222 KAQALA
-228 RDGKLFNEH
+228 TNSGKLFNEH
-237 KYGTCAAHLSEEKNE
+237 KYGACAAHLSEEKNE

-260 LPLILLVVS
+260 LPLILLVLS
-269 AVIFFPLSTYF
+269 AVIFFPLSTYLA
-280 SSIDGEKITTFSQAY
+280 SIDGEKITSLAQAY
-295 AAMSISDAFKNT
+295 ASMSLSDAFKNT

-318 WTILLSYIYFVARGL
+318 WTILLSYIYFIARGL
-333 LSVGKASASLELG
+333 LSLSKASASLELG

-368 ASPADGGLGLGFFL
+368 AAPSDGGLGLGFFL

-428 ILALMNG
+428 ILALMDG
-435 EGYDE
+435 ADYDQT
-440 MLTMTLMSIAA
+440 LTMTLMSIAA

-489 YALFVATAC
+489 YALFVAIAC
-498 AVGFLAGAVAQS
+498 AAGFLAGAMAQS
-510 LAVAWIAT
+510 LAIAWVAT
-518 LALLFGGII
+518 LALMFGGII
-527 MLSKFADSVGLIKSE
+527 MLSKLTERFWVYENE
-542 VKQN
+542 VK

>member
-1 MTSYGFLS
+1 MTSYGYLS
-9 LLPPIIAI
+9 LLPPLIAI
-17 VCAFISKDVIVS
+17 ICAFISKDVIVS

-42 DYNVFSSVL
+42 NYDIFSAVL
-51 GFADLLAKLVGDSWN
+51 AFADLLAKLVGDSWN

-89 GAFGAWA
+89 SAFGQWA
-96 SAKVRSKRGAGL
+96 STKVRSRRGAGL

-126 AIGTIM
+126 AVGTIM
-132 RPISDKMRLSRAKLA
+132 RPISDKMRVCRAKLA

-184 MTPFEFFIHSIAY
+184 MTPFEFFIHSIIY
-197 NLYAIATLLFVLY
+197 NLYAISTLIFVLY
-210 IILSGRDFGPMA
+210 IIISGRDFGPMA
-222 KSEALA
+222 KAQALA
-228 RDGKLFNEH
+228 TNSGKLFNEH
-237 KYGTCAAHLSEEKNE
+237 KYGACAAHLSEEKNE

-260 LPLILLVVS
+260 LPLILLVLS
-269 AVIFFPLSTYF
+269 AVIFFPLSTYLA
-280 SSIDGEKITTFSQAY
+280 SIDGEKITSLAQAY
-295 AAMSISDAFKNT
+295 ASISLSDAFKNT

-318 WTILLSYIYFVARGL
+318 WTILLSYIYFIARGL
-333 LSVGKASASLELG
+333 LSLSKASASLELG

-368 ASPADGGLGLGFFL
+368 AAPSDGGLGLGFFL

-428 ILALMNG
+428 ILALMDG
-435 EGYDE
+435 ADYDQT
-440 MLTMTLMSIAA
+440 LTMTLMSIAA

-480 LEHVSTQMP
+480 LEHVGTQMP
-489 YALFVATAC
+489 YALFVAIAC
-498 AVGFLAGAVAQS
+498 AAGFLAGAMAQS
-510 LAVAWIAT
+510 LAVAWVAT
-518 LALLFGGII
+518 LALMLGGII
-527 MLSKFADSVGLIKSE
+527 MLSKLTERFWVYENE
-542 VKQN
+542 VK

>member
-1 MTSYGFLS
+1 MTSYGYLS
-9 LLPPIIAI
+9 LLPPLIAI
-17 VCAFISKDVIVS
+17 ICAFISKDVIVS

-42 DYNVFSSVL
+42 DYDIFSAVL
-51 GFADLLAKLVGDSWN
+51 AFADLLAKLVGDSWN

-89 GAFGAWA
+89 SAFGQWA
-96 SAKVRSKRGAGL
+96 STKVRSRRGAGL

-126 AIGTIM
+126 AVGTIM
-132 RPISDKMRLSRAKLA
+132 RPISDKMRVCRAKLA

-184 MTPFEFFIHSIAY
+184 MTPFEFFIHSIIY
-197 NLYAIATLLFVLY
+197 NLYALSTLIFVLY
-210 IILSGRDFGPMA
+210 IIISGRDFGPMA
-222 KSEALA
+222 KAQALA
-228 RDGKLFNEH
+228 TNSGKLFNEH
-237 KYGTCAAHLSEEKNE
+237 KYGACAAHLSEEKNE

-260 LPLILLVVS
+260 LPLILLVLS
-269 AVIFFPLSTYF
+269 AVIFFPLSTYLA
-280 SSIDGEKITTFSQAY
+280 SIDGEKITSLAQAY
-295 AAMSISDAFKNT
+295 ASMSLSDAFKNT

-318 WTILLSYIYFVARGL
+318 WTILLSYIYFIARGL
-333 LSVGKASASLELG
+333 LSLSKASASLELG

-368 ASPADGGLGLGFFL
+368 AAPSDGGLGLGFFL

-428 ILALMNG
+428 ILALMDG
-435 EGYDE
+435 ADYDQT
-440 MLTMTLMSIAA
+440 LTMTLMSIAA

-489 YALFVATAC
+489 YALFVAIAC
-498 AVGFLAGAVAQS
+498 AAGFLAGAMAQS
-510 LAVAWIAT
+510 LAVAWVAT
-518 LALLFGGII
+518 LALMLGGII
-527 MLSKFADSVGLIKSE
+527 MLSKLTERFWVYENE
-542 VKQN
+542 VK

>member
-1 MTSYGFLS
+1 MTSYGYLS
-9 LLPPIIAI
+9 LLPPLIAI
-17 VCAFISKDVIVS
+17 ICAFISKDVIVS

-42 DYNVFSSVL
+42 NYDIFSAVL
-51 GFADLLAKLVGDSWN
+51 AFADLLAKLVGDSWN

-89 GAFGAWA
+89 SAFGQWA
-96 SAKVRSKRGAGL
+96 STKVRSRRGAGL

-126 AIGTIM
+126 AVGTIM
-132 RPISDKMRLSRAKLA
+132 RPISDKMRVCRAKLA

-184 MTPFEFFIHSIAY
+184 MTPFEFFIHSIIY
-197 NLYAIATLLFVLY
+197 NLYAISTLIFVLY
-210 IILSGRDFGPMA
+210 IIISGRDFGPMA
-222 KSEALA
+222 KAQALA
-228 RDGKLFNEH
+228 TNSGKLFNEH
-237 KYGTCAAHLSEEKNE
+237 KYGACAAHLSEEKNE

-260 LPLILLVVS
+260 LPLILLVLS
-269 AVIFFPLSTYF
+269 AVIFFPLSTYLA
-280 SSIDGEKITTFSQAY
+280 SIDGEKITSLAQAY
-295 AAMSISDAFKNT
+295 ASISLSDAFKNT

-318 WTILLSYIYFVARGL
+318 WTILLSYIYFIARGL
-333 LSVGKASASLELG
+333 LSLSKASASLELG

-368 ASPADGGLGLGFFL
+368 AAPSDGGLGLGFFL

-392 VAFLPLAMFIIS
+392 VSFLPLAMFIIS

-435 EGYDE
+435 ADYDQT
-440 MLTMTLMSIAA
+440 LTMTLMSIAA

-480 LEHVSTQMP
+480 LEHVGTQMP
-489 YALFVATAC
+489 YALFVAIAC
-498 AVGFLAGAVAQS
+498 AAGFLAGAMAQS
-510 LAVAWIAT
+510 LAVAWVAT
-518 LALLFGGII
+518 LALMLGGII
-527 MLSKFADSVGLIKSE
+527 MLSKLTERFWVYENE
-542 VKQN
+542 VK

>member
-1 MTSYGFLS
+1 MTSYGYLS
-9 LLPPIIAI
+9 LLPPLIAI
-17 VCAFISKDVIVS
+17 ICAFISKDVIVS

-42 DYNVFSSVL
+42 NYDIFSAVL
-51 GFADLLAKLVGDSWN
+51 AFADLLAKLVGDSWN

-89 GAFGAWA
+89 SAFGQWA
-96 SAKVRSKRGAGL
+96 STKVRSRRGAGL

-126 AIGTIM
+126 AVGTIM
-132 RPISDKMRLSRAKLA
+132 RPISDKMRVCRAKLA

-184 MTPFEFFIHSIAY
+184 MTPFEFFIHSIIY
-197 NLYAIATLLFVLY
+197 NLYAISTLIFVLY
-210 IILSGRDFGPMA
+210 IIISGRDFGPMA
-222 KSEALA
+222 KAQALA
-228 RDGKLFNEH
+228 TNSGKLFNEH
-237 KYGTCAAHLSEEKNE
+237 KYGACAAHLSEEKNE

-260 LPLILLVVS
+260 LPLILLVLS
-269 AVIFFPLSTYF
+269 AVIFFPLSTYLA
-280 SSIDGEKITTFSQAY
+280 SIDGEKVTTLAQAY
-295 AAMSISDAFKNT
+295 ASMSLSDAFKNT

-318 WTILLSYIYFVARGL
+318 WTILLSYIYFIARGL
-333 LSVGKASASLELG
+333 LSLSKASASLELG

-368 ASPADGGLGLGFFL
+368 AAPSDGGLGLGFFL

-428 ILALMNG
+428 ILALMDG
-435 EGYDE
+435 ADYDQT
-440 MLTMTLMSIAA
+440 LTMTLMSIAA

-480 LEHVSTQMP
+480 LEHVGTQMP
-489 YALFVATAC
+489 YALFVAIAC
-498 AVGFLAGAVAQS
+498 AAGFLAGAMAQS
-510 LAVAWIAT
+510 LAVAWVAT
-518 LALLFGGII
+518 LALMLGGII
-527 MLSKFADSVGLIKSE
+527 MLSKLTERFWVYENE
-542 VKQN
+542 VK

>member
-1 MTSYGFLS
+1 MTSYGYLS
-9 LLPPIIAI
+9 LLPPLIAI
-17 VCAFISKDVIVS
+17 ICAFISKDVIVS

-42 DYNVFSSVL
+42 NYDIFSAVL
-51 GFADLLAKLVGDSWN
+51 AFADLLAKLVGDSWN

-89 GAFGAWA
+89 SAFGQWA
-96 SAKVRSKRGAGL
+96 STKVRSRRGAGL

-126 AIGTIM
+126 AVGTIM
-132 RPISDKMRLSRAKLA
+132 RPISDKMRVCRAKLA

-184 MTPFEFFIHSIAY
+184 MTPFEFFIHSIIY
-197 NLYAIATLLFVLY
+197 NLYAISTLIFVLY
-210 IILSGRDFGPMA
+210 IIISGRDFGPMA
-222 KSEALA
+222 KAQALA
-228 RDGKLFNEH
+228 TNSGKLFNEH
-237 KYGTCAAHLSEEKNE
+237 KYGACAAHLSEEKNE

-260 LPLILLVVS
+260 LPLILLVLS
-269 AVIFFPLSTYF
+269 AVIFFPLSTYLA
-280 SSIDGEKITTFSQAY
+280 SIDGEKITSLAQAW
-295 AAMSISDAFKNT
+295 ASISLSDAFKNT

-318 WTILLSYIYFVARGL
+318 WTILLSYIYFIARGL
-333 LSVGKASASLELG
+333 LSLSKASASLELG

-368 ASPADGGLGLGFFL
+368 AAPSDGGLGLGFFL

-421 IPLAMPI
+421 IPLTMPI
-428 ILALMNG
+428 ILALMDG
-435 EGYDE
+435 ADYDQT
-440 MLTMTLMSIAA
+440 LTMTLMSIAA

-480 LEHVSTQMP
+480 LEHVGTQMP
-489 YALFVATAC
+489 YALFVAIAC
-498 AVGFLAGAVAQS
+498 AAGFLAGAMAQS
-510 LAVAWIAT
+510 LAVAWVAT
-518 LALLFGGII
+518 LALMFGGII
-527 MLSKFADSVGLIKSE
+527 MLSKLTERFWVYENE
-542 VKQN
+542 VK

>member
-1 MTSYGFLS
+1 MTSYGYLS
-9 LLPPIIAI
+9 LLPPLIAI
-17 VCAFISKDVIVS
+17 ICAFISKDVIVS

-42 DYNVFSSVL
+42 NYDIFSAVL
-51 GFADLLAKLVGDSWN
+51 AFADLLAKLVGDSWN

-89 GAFGAWA
+89 SAFGQWA
-96 SAKVRSKRGAGL
+96 STKVRSRRGAGL

-126 AIGTIM
+126 AVGTIM
-132 RPISDKMRLSRAKLA
+132 RPISDKMRVCRAKLA

-184 MTPFEFFIHSIAY
+184 ITPFEFFIHSIIY
-197 NLYAIATLLFVLY
+197 NLYAISTLIFVLY
-210 IILSGRDFGPMA
+210 IIISGRDFGPMA
-222 KSEALA
+222 KAQALA
-228 RDGKLFNEH
+228 TNSGKLFNEH
-237 KYGTCAAHLSEEKNE
+237 KYGACAAHLSEEKNE

-260 LPLILLVVS
+260 LPLILLVLS
-269 AVIFFPLSTYF
+269 AVIFFPLSTYLA
-280 SSIDGEKITTFSQAY
+280 SIDGEKITSLAQAY
-295 AAMSISDAFKNT
+295 ASMSLSDAFKNT

-318 WTILLSYIYFVARGL
+318 WTILLSYIYFIARGL
-333 LSVGKASASLELG
+333 LSLSKASASLELG

-368 ASPADGGLGLGFFL
+368 AAPSDGGLGLGFFL
-382 SEIFKDASYL
+382 SEIFKDAGYL

-404 AIMAFATGTS
+404 AIMAFSTGTS

-428 ILALMNG
+428 ILALMDG
-435 EGYDE
+435 ADYDQT
-440 MLTMTLMSIAA
+440 LTMTLMSIAA

-480 LEHVSTQMP
+480 LEHVGTQMP
-489 YALFVATAC
+489 YALFVAIAC
-498 AVGFLAGAVAQS
+498 AAGFLAGAMAQS
-510 LAVAWIAT
+510 LAVAWVAT
-518 LALLFGGII
+518 LALMFGGII
-527 MLSKFADSVGLIKSE
+527 MLSKLTERFWVYENE
-542 VKQN
+542 VK

>member
-1 MTSYGFLS
+1 MTSYGYLS
-9 LLPPIIAI
+9 LLPPLIAI
-17 VCAFISKDVIVS
+17 ICAFISKDVIVS

-42 DYNVFSSVL
+42 NYDIFSAVL
-51 GFADLLAKLVGDSWN
+51 AFADLLAKLVGDSWN

-89 GAFGAWA
+89 SAFGQWA
-96 SAKVRSKRGAGL
+96 STKVRSRRGAGL
-108 MSFVFGIFIFID
+108 MSFVFGVFIFID

-126 AIGTIM
+126 AVGTIM
-132 RPISDKMRLSRAKLA
+132 RPISDKMRVCRAKLA

-184 MTPFEFFIHSIAY
+184 MTPFEFFIHSIIY
-197 NLYAIATLLFVLY
+197 NLYAISTLIFVLY
-210 IILSGRDFGPMA
+210 IIISGRDFGPMA
-222 KSEALA
+222 KAQALA
-228 RDGKLFNEH
+228 TNSGKLFNEH
-237 KYGTCAAHLSEEKNE
+237 KYGACAAHLSEEKNE

-260 LPLILLVVS
+260 LPLILLVLS
-269 AVIFFPLSTYF
+269 AVIFFPLSTYLA
-280 SSIDGEKITTFSQAY
+280 SIDGEKITSLAQAY
-295 AAMSISDAFKNT
+295 ASISLSDAFKNT

-318 WTILLSYIYFVARGL
+318 WTILLSYIYFIARGL
-333 LSVGKASASLELG
+333 LSLSKASASLELG

-368 ASPADGGLGLGFFL
+368 AAPSDGGLGLGFFL

-428 ILALMNG
+428 ILALMDG
-435 EGYDE
+435 ADYDQT
-440 MLTMTLMSIAA
+440 LTMTLMSIAA

-489 YALFVATAC
+489 YALFVAIAC
-498 AVGFLAGAVAQS
+498 AAGFLAGAMAQS
-510 LAVAWIAT
+510 LAVAWVAT
-518 LALLFGGII
+518 LALMLGGII
-527 MLSKFADSVGLIKSE
+527 MLSKLTERFWVYENE
-542 VKQN
+542 VK

>member
-1 MTSYGFLS
+1 MTSYGYLS
-9 LLPPIIAI
+9 LLPPLIAI
-17 VCAFISKDVIVS
+17 ICAFISKDVIVS

-42 DYNVFSSVL
+42 NYDIFSAVL
-51 GFADLLAKLVGDSWN
+51 AFADLLAKLVGDSWN

-89 GAFGAWA
+89 SAFGQWA
-96 SAKVRSKRGAGL
+96 STKVRSRRGAGL

-126 AIGTIM
+126 AVGTIM
-132 RPISDKMRLSRAKLA
+132 RPISDKMRVCRAKLA

-184 MTPFEFFIHSIAY
+184 MTPFEFFIHSIIY
-197 NLYAIATLLFVLY
+197 NLYAISTLIFVLY
-210 IILSGRDFGPMA
+210 IIISGRDFGPMA
-222 KSEALA
+222 KAQALA
-228 RDGKLFNEH
+228 TNSGKLFNEH
-237 KYGTCAAHLSEEKNE
+237 KYGACAAHLSEEKNE

-260 LPLILLVVS
+260 LPLILLVLS
-269 AVIFFPLSTYF
+269 AVIFFPLSTYLA
-280 SSIDGEKITTFSQAY
+280 SIDGEKITSLAQAW
-295 AAMSISDAFKNT
+295 ASISLSDAFKNT

-318 WTILLSYIYFVARGL
+318 WTILLSYIYFIARGL
-333 LSVGKASASLELG
+333 LSLSKASASLELG

-368 ASPADGGLGLGFFL
+368 AAPSGGGLGLGFFL

-428 ILALMNG
+428 ILALMDG
-435 EGYDE
+435 ADYDQT
-440 MLTMTLMSIAA
+440 LTMTLMSIAA

-489 YALFVATAC
+489 YALFVAIAC
-498 AVGFLAGAVAQS
+498 AAGFLAGAMAQS
-510 LAVAWIAT
+510 LAVAWVAT
-518 LALLFGGII
+518 LALMFGGII
-527 MLSKFADSVGLIKSE
+527 MLSKLTERFWVYENE
-542 VKQN
+542 VK

>member
-1 MTSYGFLS
+1 MTSYGYLS

-17 VCAFISKDVIVS
+17 ICAFISKDVIVS

-42 DYNVFSSVL
+42 NYDIFSAVL
-51 GFADLLAKLVGDSWN
+51 AFADLLAKLVGDSWN

-89 GAFGAWA
+89 SAFGQWA
-96 SAKVRSKRGAGL
+96 STKVRSRRGAGL

-126 AIGTIM
+126 AVGTIM
-132 RPISDKMRLSRAKLA
+132 RPISDKMRVCRAKLA

-184 MTPFEFFIHSIAY
+184 MTPFEFFIHSIIY
-197 NLYAIATLLFVLY
+197 NLYAISTLIFVLY
-210 IILSGRDFGPMA
+210 IIISGRDFGPMA
-222 KSEALA
+222 KAQALA
-228 RDGKLFNEH
+228 TNSGKLFNEH
-237 KYGTCAAHLSEEKNE
+237 KYGACAAHLSEEKNE

-260 LPLILLVVS
+260 LPLILLVLS
-269 AVIFFPLSTYF
+269 AVIFFPLSTYLA
-280 SSIDGEKITTFSQAY
+280 SIDGEKITSLAQAY
-295 AAMSISDAFKNT
+295 ASMSLSDAFKNT

-318 WTILLSYIYFVARGL
+318 WTILLSYIYFIARGL
-333 LSVGKASASLELG
+333 LSLSKASASLELG

-368 ASPADGGLGLGFFL
+368 AAPSDGGLGLGFFL

-428 ILALMNG
+428 ILALMDG
-435 EGYDE
+435 ADYDQT
-440 MLTMTLMSIAA
+440 LTMTLMSIAA

-480 LEHVSTQMP
+480 LEHVGTQMP
-489 YALFVATAC
+489 YALFVAIAC
-498 AVGFLAGAVAQS
+498 AAGFLAGAMAQS
-510 LAVAWIAT
+510 LAVAWVAT
-518 LALLFGGII
+518 LALMFGGII
-527 MLSKFADSVGLIKSE
+527 MLSKLTERFWVYENE
-542 VKQN
+542 VK